1 MRLVFIILMAGVS
14 ATASGFRAAAAKADI
29 TPSSPKWL
37 MGYADR
43 QSTGVLDHIYVRVA
57 ALEAEGVQ
65 VYLVSSDL
73 TLFSPSVYDDVA
85 GELQRTMGIP
95 RLNFWWGVT
104 HTHAAPEVGPPGI
117 YPALLK
123 GRGGHEWNREY
134 ADFVKRNLI
143 HAVAEARGKLE
154 SARITFGQGIAFA
167 NINRRAKE
175 ADGHISLG
183 FNPDG
188 PADRQIGLIRLERPD
203 GSPIALLANY
213 AMHGTVMGGE
223 NLLVSGD
230 GSGVVESYLEEKLK
244 VPVLYFNGAAGNLA
258 PIYTGRRNARDGHL
272 TQFRVLLGDHILE
285 AARTMGPA
293 TDDVKLGTAEK
304 MILTPQKEG
313 LVWPEELGRYAAFEG
328 QPGEGRPLVKLPVRF
343 LRINDTLI
351 WSAPVEMFCEIAMA
365 VRNASPF
372 LHTFYFGYTN
382 GWLAYLPTAQ
392 AFADGGYEPTTS
404 VFTSRAQTDVTE
416 GVIAFIQGLK

>member
-1 MRLVFIILMAGVS
+1 MRFIVVVLMGSLS

-29 TPSSPKWL
+29 TPNSPQWL

-57 ALEAEGVQ
+57 AMEASGVQ
-65 VYLVSSDL
+65 MYLASSDL

-85 GELQRTMGIP
+85 TELQRTMGIP

-117 YPALLK
+117 YTALLK
-123 GRGGHEWNREY
+123 GRGGHQWNREY
-134 ADFVKRNLI
+134 EDFVKQSLI

-154 SARITFGQGIAFA
+154 SARITFGQGIAMA
-167 NINRRAKE
+167 NINRRAKDV
-175 ADGHISLG
+175 DGKVSLG

-188 PADRQIGLIRLERPD
+188 PTDRQIGLIRLERQD
-203 GSPIALLANY
+203 GNPIALLANY
-213 AMHGTVMGGE
+213 AMHGTVMGGQ

-230 GSGVVESYLEEKLK
+230 GPGTVEAYLEQKLNI
-244 VPVLYFNGAAGNLA
+244 PVLYFNGAAGNLA
-258 PIYTGRRNARDGHL
+258 PIYTGRPNASEGHL
-272 TQFRVLLGDHILE
+272 SQFRVLLGDHILK

-293 TDDVKLGTAEK
+293 TDGVTLWTGEK
-304 MILTPQKEG
+304 TILTPQRQG
-313 LVWPEELGRYAAFEG
+313 LAWPEELSRYAAS
-328 QPGEGRPLVKLPVRF
+328 EGRPMVKLPVRF

-351 WSAPVEMFCEIAMA
+351 WSAPVEMFCEMAMA

-392 AFADGGYEPTTS
+392 AFAEGGYEPATS
-404 VFTSRAQTDVTE
+404 PFTSQAQSDVTE
-416 GVIAFIQGLK
+416 VVISLIQGLR

>member
-1 MRLVFIILMAGVS
+1 MRLVFLVLMAGLS
-14 ATASGFRAAAAKADI
+14 ATASGFRAAVAKADI
-29 TPSSPKWL
+29 TPDSPQWL

-57 ALEAEGVQ
+57 AMEANGVQ
-65 VYLVSSDL
+65 IYLVSSDL
-73 TLFSPSVYDDVA
+73 TSFSPSVYDDVA
-85 GELQRTMGIP
+85 SELQRTMAIP

-104 HTHAAPEVGPPGI
+104 HSHAAPEVG
-117 YPALLK
+117 A
-123 GRGGHEWNREY
+123 RGLGAELHKNRGHHQWNREY
-134 ADFVKRNLI
+134 ADFVKQSLI

-154 SARITFGQGIAFA
+154 PARITFGQGIAFA
-167 NINRRAKE
+167 NINRRAKDV
-175 ADGHISLG
+175 DGKVSLG

-203 GSPIALLANY
+203 GTPIALLANY

-230 GSGVVESYLEEKLK
+230 GPGVVESYLEQKLN

-258 PIYTGRRNARDGHL
+258 PIYTGRRNAREGHL
-272 TQFRVLLGDHILE
+272 SQFRVLLGDRILE
-285 AARTMGPA
+285 AMRAMGPA
-293 TDDVKLGTAEK
+293 TDDVNLWTGEK
-304 MILTPQKEG
+304 TILTPQKAG
-313 LVWPEELGRYAAFEG
+313 LAWPEELSRYAASES
-328 QPGEGRPLVKLPVRF
+328 RPMVKFPVRF

-382 GWLAYLPTAQ
+382 GWMAYLPTAQ
-392 AFADGGYEPTTS
+392 AFAEGGYEPDTS
-404 VFTSRAQTDVTE
+404 PFTGQAERDVTE
-416 GVIAFIQGLK
+416 GVISFIQGLR